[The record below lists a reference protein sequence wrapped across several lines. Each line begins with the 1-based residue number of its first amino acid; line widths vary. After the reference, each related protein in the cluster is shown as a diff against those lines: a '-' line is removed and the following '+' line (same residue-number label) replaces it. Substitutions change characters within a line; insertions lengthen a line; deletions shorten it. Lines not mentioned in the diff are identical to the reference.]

1 MPQIFSWLVCTS
13 EKKLK
18 RAAAEQTK
26 STTNQSNKQCLPS
39 FVVSASSSSRTSPRT
54 PFGRTLGSF
63 PVGPNSEQKWP
74 IKGDT
79 GVVSTWSSNGW
90 FKVRLDRHGAIVN
103 VRAGPCV
110 ASAMA
115 KANPVQ
121 VPMFDRWAD
130 DGSFAAAVVLG
141 YSEAAA
147 APVYRVLS
155 PNSSVPRV
163 EVDVRTLPGFSMSDG
178 Y

>member
-1 MPQIFSWLVCTS
+1 MPAFLRRERVVFLENI
-13 EKKLK
+13 
-18 RAAAEQTK
+18 TK
-26 STTNQSNKQCLPS
+26 D
-39 FVVSASSSSRTSPRT
+39 A
-54 PFGRTLGSF
+54 FGRTLGGF
-63 PVGPNSEQKWP
+63 PVGPNSEPKWP

-79 GVVSTWSSNGW
+79 GVVSSWTSNGW
-90 FKVRLDRHGAIVN
+90 FKVRLDRHGEIVN

-110 ASAMA
+110 GRPAA
-115 KANPVQ
+115 KANSVQ